1 VTALPQSA
9 LWFGAPGPNDD
20 HFASHAAKLLKKK
33 REDFNMATVGF
44 QANIKPFFTP
54 CYRSHMLAVSGLD
67 LWDAGQVQGSWDD
80 INSEV
85 TSGSMP
91 KAGCPEGVWDK
102 TTKALFLSEFLAWK
116 NGGFQP

>member
-1 VTALPQSA
+1 MRQNFLR
-9 LWFGAPGPNDD
+9 
-20 HFASHAAKLLKKK
+20 K

-67 LWDAGQVQGSWDD
+67 LWDAGQVKDNWDD

-85 TSGSMP
+85 ASGSMP
-91 KAGCPEGVWDK
+91 KPGCPEGVWDK
-102 TTKALFLSEFLAWK
+102 TTQALFLLEFLAWK